1 MYSRITPRPADRPTG
16 QQRRSRPERR
26 TARPATTSGPRRGPV
41 GPIGRL
47 GRWAATH
54 RRTVVLAWVGV
65 ALCLGAFA
73 PRAEHAL
80 SGGGWQA
87 DGSQSVE
94 ARRLID
100 RHFDG
105 QGSYALAVVVSS
117 RTRDSESPVF
127 RATIGRVTGPAA
139 ARPGS
144 RSVRSG
150 RRVTRAERAR
160 RRRARR
166 RGRRH
171 RRHGARRE
179 PPPRSA
185 SRQRRARRS
194 RSRSPAPRPLW
205 SEFNERNKAA
215 MLRSEVMSWPIT
227 LAVLA
232 VAFGSL
238 AAAGIPLLLAI
249 LGLVA
254 TAGALWIGAQLTGIT
269 IWAMNFA
276 LMFALAVGID
286 YALFVVVR
294 FRAALREGLRPDDA
308 VAETMDSAGRAV
320 LVSGVA
326 VLASL
331 AAVMLVPSQP
341 FRTSALGILLAVG
354 FVLAAS
360 LTLLPAVLA
369 RLGARVDRFALP
381 WAGAVQHRSEAF
393 ARWGRLI
400 WRRPVVMGGLAL
412 AVLVALAL
420 PALGLRTA
428 MPTVGVIPADT
439 SARAGYERLQQ
450 AFGTGAAAE
459 LQVVA
464 PASESRA
471 VLAALARTHG
481 VAPHTAAGAARRT
494 SCWPESVRRPAVGG
508 SDFVAR
514 VRSRLPDGALV
525 GGAAAEARDLERA
538 LAGRLALVYGLVVA
552 VGFALLLV
560 VVRAP
565 IAAAAAVLMNLLATA
580 AAFGIAKLVFQDG
593 HGQGLLG
600 FSSQGFVD
608 AWAPIFF
615 FALIFALAMD
625 YTVFLL
631 SSVRAELER
640 TGDTRTALVEGLAA
654 SGRVINAA
662 GAVMVVVFFTFALS
676 GPLAPKEMGV
686 ILGVAVLLDTLLVRL
701 LLLPA
706 ALRLLGSHAWWT
718 PRVLARLP
726 QGLRV
731 AA

>member
-1 MYSRITPRPADRPTG
+1 MSAPTRHTRPL
-16 QQRRSRPERR
+16 
-26 TARPATTSGPRRGPV
+26 
-41 GPIGRL
+41 GRL

-54 RRTVVLAWVGV
+54 RRSVVLAWVGL
-65 ALCLGAFA
+65 ALCLGVVA
-73 PRAEHAL
+73 PRAEQAL

-87 DGSQSVE
+87 DGSESVE
-94 ARRLID
+94 ARRVID

-105 QGSYALAVVVSS
+105 QGSYALLVIVSS
-117 RTRDSESPVF
+117 RTQDRESPVF
-127 RATIGRVTGPAA
+127 GGTVRRVVGLLRRDPAVGAVRVPRHGESIARNGRVAI
-139 ARPGS
+139 
-144 RSVRSG
+144 VRG
-150 RRVTRAERAR
+150 GADAGTAEMVRA
-160 RRRARR
+160 
-166 RGRRH
+166 
-171 RRHGARRE
+171 
-179 PPPRSA
+179 A
-185 SRQRRARRS
+185 SRLRD
-194 RSRSPAPRPLW
+194 PLEASAGPGIEVSLTGSAGLW
-205 SEFNERNKAA
+205 AEFNEENKAA
-215 MLRSEVMSWPIT
+215 MLRSEVLSWPVT

-238 AAAGIPLLLAI
+238 AAAGIPLVLVI

-254 TAGALWIGAQLTGIT
+254 TAGALWIGAQFTGIT

-294 FRAALREGLRPDDA
+294 FRAALRAGLRPDDA

-320 LVSGVA
+320 LVSGLA

-331 AAVMLVPSQP
+331 AAVMVVPSQP
-341 FRTSALGILLAVG
+341 FRTSALGILLSVG

-360 LTLLPAVLA
+360 LTLLPAILA
-369 RLGARVDRFALP
+369 RLGSRIDRFALP

-400 WRRPVVMGGLAL
+400 WRRPLVIGGLAL
-412 AVLVALAL
+412 TLLVVLAL

-428 MPTVGVIPADT
+428 MPTIDVLPADT
-439 SARAGYERLQQ
+439 SARAGYKQLQD
-450 AFGTGAAAE
+450 AFGAGAAAE
-459 LQVVA
+459 LQVVV
-464 PASESRA
+464 PASESGP
-471 VLAALARTHG
+471 VLASFERAPG
-481 VAPHTAAGAARRT
+481 VAATAPPERRGRFVLVRVRPSATAAPPDGL
-494 SCWPESVRRPAVGG
+494 RPGG
-508 SDFVAR
+508 SEFVDR
-514 VRSRLPDGALV
+514 LRSQLPEDALV
-525 GGAAAEARDLERA
+525 GGAPAEAQDLERA
-538 LAGRLALVYGLVVA
+538 LAHRLPLVYGLVA
-552 VGFALLLV
+552 AMGFALLLL

-565 IAAAAAVLMNLLATA
+565 IAAGVAVLMNLLATA

-593 HGQGLLG
+593 HGEALLG

-615 FALIFALAMD
+615 FVLIFALAMD

-640 TGDTRTALVEGLAA
+640 TGDPRTALVEGLAG

-706 ALRLLGSHAWWT
+706 VLRLLGPHAWWT
-718 PRVLARLP
+718 PRLLDRLP
-726 QGLRV
+726 QAFRIRHG
-731 AA
+731 

>member
-1 MYSRITPRPADRPTG
+1 MYSRITTRPAGRSTLQKRLRDPEHRETPTRRP
-16 QQRRSRPERR
+16 PL
-26 TARPATTSGPRRGPV
+26 

-47 GRWAATH
+47 GRWAASH

-100 RHFDG
+100 RQFGG
-105 QGSYALAVVVSS
+105 QGSYALVVVVSS
-117 RTRDSESPVF
+117 RTRDRESPVF
-127 RATIGRVTGPAA
+127 RRTIGRVTGLLRGDPAVGAVRFPLASRDGRVVVVRGGAA
-139 ARPGS
+139 AGTADMVRAAS
-144 RSVRSG
+144 RLRD
-150 RRVTRAERAR
+150 RL
-160 RRRARR
+160 RRAAAP
-166 RGRRH
+166 GIEVSLT
-171 RRHGARRE
+171 G
-179 PPPRSA
+179 SA
-185 SRQRRARRS
+185 AV
-194 RSRSPAPRPLW
+194 W

-215 MLRSEVMSWPIT
+215 MMRSEVMSWPIT
-227 LAVLA
+227 LAVLT

-294 FRAALREGLRPDDA
+294 FRAALREGLHPDDA

-326 VLASL
+326 VLAAL

-369 RLGARVDRFALP
+369 RLGTRVDRFALP
-381 WAGAVQHRSEAF
+381 WKGAVQHRSETF

-400 WRRPVVMGGLAL
+400 WRRPFVMGGLAL

-420 PALGLRTA
+420 PVLGLRTA

-439 SARAGYERLQQ
+439 SARAGYERLAQ
-450 AFGTGAAAE
+450 AFGPGAPDE

-464 PASESRA
+464 PASESGR
-471 VLAALARTHG
+471 VLTALAHTPG
-481 VAPHTAAGAARRT
+481 LAPTAPLERRGDL
-494 SCWPESVRRPAVGG
+494 VL
-508 SDFVAR
+508 AR
-514 VRSRLPDGALV
+514 VRPAEGLQAGDTELVERVRSQLPDDALV
-525 GGAAAEARDLERA
+525 GGAAAEAHDLQRA
-538 LAGRLALVYGLVVA
+538 LGGRLPLVYGLVVA
-552 VGFALLLV
+552 VGFALLLL

-593 HGQGLLG
+593 HAQGLLG

-640 TGDTRTALVEGLAA
+640 TGDARAALVEGLAA

-706 ALRLLGSHAWWT
+706 ALRLLGRYAWWT
-718 PRVLARLP
+718 PRVLDRLP
-726 QGLRV
+726 QGLRLRHG
-731 AA
+731 